1 MPTYLDVD
9 PATLH
14 LPPARWQGAD
24 PGKLARQISRH
35 GASVVGMPTPL
46 VHRDPNGRLKLM
58 DGVTRATRI
67 AKLLPGT
74 PIRVEVI
81 EEKPNADYSTCP
93 TVGDTLP

>member
-24 PGKLARQISRH
+24 PGKLTRQISRH
-35 GASVVGMPTPL
+35 GTSVVGMPAPL
-46 VHRDPNGRLKLM
+46 VHRDGNGRLKLM
-58 DGVTRATRI
+58 DGVTRATRV

-74 PIRVEVI
+74 LVRVEVI
-81 EEKPNADYSTCP
+81 EEKQNADYSTYP
-93 TVGDTLP
+93 TVGDRLP